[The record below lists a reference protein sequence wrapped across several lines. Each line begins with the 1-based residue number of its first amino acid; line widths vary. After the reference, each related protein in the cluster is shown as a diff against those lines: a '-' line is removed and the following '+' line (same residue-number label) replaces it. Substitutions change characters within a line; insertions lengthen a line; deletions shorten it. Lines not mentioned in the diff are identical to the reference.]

1 MTTNYITRL
10 DGVLIRLSHVDKKV
24 ELRLANNIIIANLFY
39 LVFKLV

>member
-1 MTTNYITRL
+1 MTTNYIIRL
-10 DGVLIRLSHVDKKV
+10 DEVLIWPSYVDKKV